1 MSNVN
6 PTKVAILG
14 ASGYSGAELVRI
26 LLGHEG
32 VELACVTSRSES
44 GRCLADVFPR
54 FRGVGVADSLNF
66 IDPDVEEIV
75 ATGAKVAFLALPH
88 GVAAGFAGSLLEAG
102 LKVIDLSA
110 DFRISDA
117 EVYEEFYGAAHPDPA
132 LLAEAVYG
140 LPEIRPGEISAARLV
155 ASPGCYPTS
164 VILPLL
170 PLLTDGLID
179 PESIQVVS
187 MSGTSGAGRKAD
199 AALLFAE
206 CNESLRAYSVPRH
219 RHLSEIEQELSI
231 AAARKVTIS
240 FTPILAPV
248 TSGIYTTAY
257 AAAGKGVG
265 ADELHASFGKAYG
278 ESPFV
283 RLLGE
288 NIPPDTK
295 NVTGSNFIDIGWA
308 HDCRTGR
315 FVLMSA
321 EDNLVKGAS
330 GQAVQSFNLMSGLP
344 ETSGLIGL

>member
-1 MSNVN
+1 MSNIN

-32 VELACVTSRSES
+32 VELVCVTSRSES

-66 IDPDVEEIV
+66 IDPDVDIIKATNAEI
-75 ATGAKVAFLALPH
+75 AFLALPH
-88 GVAAGFAGSLLEAG
+88 GIAAGFARSLLDAG

-117 EVYEEFYGAAHPDPA
+117 EVYEEFYGTVHPDPE
-132 LLAEAVYG
+132 LLSEAVYG
-140 LPEIRPGEISAARLV
+140 LPEIRPGEISEARLV

-170 PLLTDGLID
+170 PLLADGLIG

-199 AALLFAE
+199 TSLLFAE

-231 AAARKVTIS
+231 AADRKVTIS
-240 FTPILAPV
+240 FTPILTPV
-248 TSGIYTTAY
+248 TSGIYTTVY
-257 AAAGKGVG
+257 AAAGNGAGV
-265 ADELHASFGKAYG
+265 DELNRSLDKAYG
-278 ESPFV
+278 ASPFV

-295 NVTGSNFIDIGWA
+295 NVTRSNFIDIGWA
-308 HDCRTGR
+308 HDRRTGR
-315 FVLMSA
+315 FILMSA

-330 GQAVQSFNLMSGLP
+330 GQAVQSLNLMSGFP
-344 ETSGLIGL
+344 ETSGLMGL

>member
-1 MSNVN
+1 MSDMN

-14 ASGYSGAELVRI
+14 ASGYSGAQLVRI
-26 LLGHEG
+26 LLGHDA
-32 VELACVTSRSES
+32 VELACVTSRSEA

-54 FRGVGVADSLNF
+54 LKGVGGADSLDF
-66 IDPDVEEIV
+66 IKPGINEIK
-75 ATGAKVAFLALPH
+75 ATGAAVAFLALPH
-88 GVAAGFAGSLLEAG
+88 GIAAGFAGLLLDAG

-117 EVYEEFYGAAHPDPA
+117 AVYEEFYGTPHPDPK

-140 LPEIRPGEISAARLV
+140 LPEIRPAEISAARLV

-170 PLLTDGLID
+170 PLLADGLID
-179 PESIQVVS
+179 AGSIQVVS

-199 AALLFAE
+199 ASLLFAE

-231 AAARKVTIS
+231 AASRQVTIS

-248 TSGIYTTAY
+248 TSGIYTTIY
-257 AAAGKGVG
+257 AASRSG
-265 ADELHASFGKAYG
+265 AAADDLQRSLGKAYS

-295 NVTGSNFIDIGWA
+295 NVTHSNFIDIGWA

-321 EDNLVKGAS
+321 EDNLVKGAA

-344 ETSGLIGL
+344 ETSGLTGL